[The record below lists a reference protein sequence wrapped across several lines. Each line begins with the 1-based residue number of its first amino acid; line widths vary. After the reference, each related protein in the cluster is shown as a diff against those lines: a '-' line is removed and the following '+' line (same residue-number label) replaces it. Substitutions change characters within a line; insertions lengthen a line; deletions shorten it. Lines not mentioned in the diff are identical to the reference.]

1 MPKKITG
8 RVELSFSIDV
18 PSEVGKEEE
27 VKYIIRTIKK
37 AVAEASTEDLK
48 FGIDKDA
55 EWAMFG

>member
-1 MPKKITG
+1 MLKKITG

-27 VKYIIRTIKK
+27 VKYIVRAIKK
-37 AVAEASTEDLK
+37 AVAEASTEGLK

>member
-1 MPKKITG
+1 MLKKITG

-18 PSEVGKEEE
+18 PSEVSKEEE

-55 EWAMFG
+55 E

>member
-1 MPKKITG
+1 MLKKITG

-27 VKYIIRTIKK
+27 VKYIIRAIKK

-48 FGIDKDA
+48 FVIDTDA

>member
-1 MPKKITG
+1 MLKKITG
-8 RVELSFSIDV
+8 RVELGFSIDV
-18 PSEVGKEEE
+18 PSEVSKEEE

>member
-1 MPKKITG
+1 MSKKITG

-18 PSEVGKEEE
+18 PSEVSKEEE
-27 VKYIIRTIKK
+27 VKYIIHAIKK

-55 EWAMFG
+55 E

>member
-1 MPKKITG
+1 MSKKITG

-18 PSEVGKEEE
+18 PSEVKEEE
-27 VKYIIRTIKK
+27 VKYIIRAIKK

-48 FGIDKDA
+48 FGIDRDA

>member
-18 PSEVGKEEE
+18 PSEVSKEEE
-27 VKYIIRTIKK
+27 VKYIICAIKK

>member
-1 MPKKITG
+1 MLKKITG

-18 PSEVGKEEE
+18 PSEVSKEEE

-37 AVAEASTEDLK
+37 AVAEASTEALK

>member
-1 MPKKITG
+1 MLKKITG

-18 PSEVGKEEE
+18 PSEVGKEE

-55 EWAMFG
+55 E

>member
-1 MPKKITG
+1 MLKKITG

-18 PSEVGKEEE
+18 PSEVSKEEE
-27 VKYIIRTIKK
+27 VKYIIRAIKK
-37 AVAEASTEDLK
+37 AVVEASTEDLK

>member
-1 MPKKITG
+1 MSKKITG

-18 PSEVGKEEE
+18 PSEVSKEEE
-27 VKYIIRTIKK
+27 VKYIIHAIKK

-48 FGIDKDA
+48 FGIDKDV

>member
-1 MPKKITG
+1 MLKKITG

-27 VKYIIRTIKK
+27 VKYIVRAIKK

>member
-1 MPKKITG
+1 MLKKITG

-18 PSEVGKEEE
+18 PSEVDKEEE

>member
-1 MPKKITG
+1 MSKKITG
-8 RVELSFSIDV
+8 RVELSFSIAV
-18 PSEVGKEEE
+18 PSEVSKEEE
-27 VKYIIRTIKK
+27 VKYIIHAIKK

>member
-1 MPKKITG
+1 MLKKITG

-27 VKYIIRTIKK
+27 VKYIIRAIKK

-55 EWAMFG
+55 EWAMLG

>member
-1 MPKKITG
+1 MLKKITG

-27 VKYIIRTIKK
+27 VKYIIRAIKK

>member
-1 MPKKITG
+1 MLKKITG

-18 PSEVGKEEE
+18 PSEVGKEE

-55 EWAMFG
+55 EWAMLG

>member
-1 MPKKITG
+1 MSKKITG

-18 PSEVGKEEE
+18 PSEVTKEEE
-27 VKYIIRTIKK
+27 TKYIIRAIKK
-37 AVAEASTEDLK
+37 AIAEASTEDLK

>member
-1 MPKKITG
+1 MLKKITG

-18 PSEVGKEEE
+18 PSEVSKEEE

-37 AVAEASTEDLK
+37 AVAEASTKDLK

>member
-1 MPKKITG
+1 MSKKITG

-18 PSEVGKEEE
+18 PSEVTKEEE
-27 VKYIIRTIKK
+27 TKYIIRAIKK

>member
-1 MPKKITG
+1 MSKKITG

-18 PSEVGKEEE
+18 PSEVSKEEE
-27 VKYIIRTIKK
+27 VKYIIRAIKK

>member
-1 MPKKITG
+1 MLKKITG

>member
-1 MPKKITG
+1 MPKKVTG

-18 PSEVGKEEE
+18 PSEVTKEEE
-27 VKYIIRTIKK
+27 TKYIIRAIKK
-37 AVAEASTEDLK
+37 AVAEVSTENLK

>member
-1 MPKKITG
+1 MLKKITG

-18 PSEVGKEEE
+18 PSEVDKEE

>member
-1 MPKKITG
+1 MSKKITG

-18 PSEVGKEEE
+18 PSEVSKEEE
-27 VKYIIRTIKK
+27 VKYIIRAIKK

-48 FGIDKDA
+48 FGIDRDA

>member
-1 MPKKITG
+1 MLKKFTG

-18 PSEVGKEEE
+18 PSEVSKEEE
-27 VKYIIRTIKK
+27 VKYIIRAIKK

>member
-1 MPKKITG
+1 MSKKVTG

-18 PSEVGKEEE
+18 PSEVTKEEE
-27 VKYIIRTIKK
+27 TKYIIRAIKK
-37 AVAEASTEDLK
+37 AVVEASTEDLK

>member
-1 MPKKITG
+1 MLKKITG

-27 VKYIIRTIKK
+27 VKYIVRAIKK

-55 EWAMFG
+55 EWTMFG

>member
-27 VKYIIRTIKK
+27 VKYIVRAIKK

>member
-1 MPKKITG
+1 MSKKITG

-18 PSEVGKEEE
+18 PSEVSKEEE
-27 VKYIIRTIKK
+27 VKYIVRAIKK

-48 FGIDKDA
+48 FGINKDA

>member
-1 MPKKITG
+1 MLKKITG

-18 PSEVGKEEE
+18 PSEVSKEEE

-37 AVAEASTEDLK
+37 AVAEASTEYLK